1 MAPLVD
7 GRYELIEV
15 IGSGGMATVWR
26 ARDVRLER
34 QVALKRPYRPDP
46 RFGQLSQ
53 EARVAAAISHPH
65 LVSVHDAG
73 EDADGPY
80 LIMELVEAPSLAQ
93 VGASLSADRIVE
105 TGMQIS
111 RALAA
116 VHRAGV
122 VHQDVKPG
130 NILMAEGGAKL
141 TDFGI
146 ASTRANQQPPAA
158 VLATADYAAPEV
170 LAGHPPVDR
179 SDVYS
184 LAVVLRELLAA
195 PLPDGRRRSL
205 PGPIGQ
211 LLDQCLAQSPTD
223 RPSATMV
230 AAELNGIL
238 ADMRAAAPPGA
249 PIASVAAPP
258 VAAPMPAASTTMA
271 MPRSAAVGT
280 NVAAAS
286 AFGAAPTSPPVGGH
300 DPTATQVMGS
310 RPPMAINPINPGGLS
325 STEPPGPPSP
335 PSKAWIG
342 PAVFGVVALVAVITV
357 IALLSDVLD
366 RPADDDQQALVVEEP
381 DTSVTVPS
389 TSTTVEETTTTEAE
403 EPVGEADT
411 EDSEDGGDDDDDGGL
426 GFGLGGLIDRLES
439 VDDFV
444 DDMTDRANEIDATA
458 KEIRDVMKK
467 VQEATEKAEE
477 GKPAEAAKKL
487 EEAADKVGDRL
498 DGDARQQLLDFLD
511 DVAEELDL
519 PDLELAERFG
529 DGSEGD

>member
-34 QVALKRPYRPDP
+34 QVALKRPYRPDH
-46 RFGQLSQ
+46 RLGQLSQ

-93 VGASLSADRIVE
+93 VGSSLSADRIVE

-184 LAVVLRELLAA
+184 LAVVLHELLAGRA
-195 PLPDGRRRSL
+195 PDGQRRSL

-238 ADMRAAAPPGA
+238 TDMRAAAPSAVA
-249 PIASVAAPP
+249 PPMAAP
-258 VAAPMPAASTTMA
+258 APAPAASTTMA
-271 MPRSAAVGT
+271 MPRSAAVST
-280 NVAAAS
+280 HVAAAS
-286 AFGAAPTSPPVGGH
+286 AYGAVPTSPPVGGH

-310 RPPMAINPINPGGLS
+310 RPPMAINPINPDGLS
-325 STEPPGPPSP
+325 SPEPPRSPNP

-366 RPADDDQQALVVEEP
+366 RSTDDDQQALVVEDP

-389 TSTTVEETTTTEAE
+389 TSTTVEETTTTEVE
-403 EPVGEADT
+403 EPVDEA
-411 EDSEDGGDDDDDGGL
+411 DSEDPADSGDGDDDGGL

-458 KEIRDVMKK
+458 KEIRDVMEK
-467 VQEATEKAEE
+467 VEEATKKAEE
-477 GKPAEAAKKL
+477 GKPGEAAEKL

-498 DGDARQQLLDFLD
+498 DGDARRQLLELLD

-519 PDLELAERFG
+519 PDLNLAERFG
-529 DGSEGD
+529 EEGSEGD